1 MAKPLETLG
10 LFSNILAAPPPQPP
24 TSFGIW
30 SVGREEGSKKIYS
43 RSQTK
48 SHVMS
53 PLDSTINIQLLNI
66 MYIDELIA
74 RRLVLRELESIFTG
88 AKLVVDGL

>member
-1 MAKPLETLG
+1 M
-10 LFSNILAAPPPQPP
+10 
-24 TSFGIW
+24 
-30 SVGREEGSKKIYS
+30 GREEGSKKIYS
-43 RSQTK
+43 RSQTE

-53 PLDSTINIQLLNI
+53 PLDSTINIQLQNI

-88 AKLVVDGL
+88 AILVVDGL

>member
-1 MAKPLETLG
+1 
-10 LFSNILAAPPPQPP
+10 
-24 TSFGIW
+24 
-30 SVGREEGSKKIYS
+30 
-43 RSQTK
+43 
-48 SHVMS
+48 MS

>member
-1 MAKPLETLG
+1 MAKPPEPLC
-10 LFSNILAAPPPQPP
+10 LFSNILDAPPPPT

-30 SVGREEGSKKIYS
+30 LVEREGSSKKIYS
-43 RSQTK
+43 RSQTE
-48 SHVMS
+48 SYVMS
-53 PLDSTINIQLLNI
+53 PLDSTINTQLLNI

-74 RRLVLRELESIFTG
+74 RRLVLRELESIFTR